1 MVRKN
6 VYLLLRSIPSLISIE
21 RIVLAPKDVIL
32 TICMTCRDERE
43 TSTGTRGGTRLAKK
57 ILKDFAHQENLSI
70 RGVDCMSNC
79 KRACAISI
87 TAKNCFTYI
96 FGDVDPDISEH
107 RKLLAELLKSYRAKN
122 DGFLR
127 RRDRPKF
134 FQSNILGR
142 LPPINSTSSLITKL
156 QK

>member
-1 MVRKN
+1 M
-6 VYLLLRSIPSLISIE
+6 
-21 RIVLAPKDVIL
+21 IL
-32 TICMTCRDERE
+32 SVCMTCRDGKEA
-43 TSTGTRGGTRLAKK
+43 STDTRGGARLAKK
-57 ILKDFAHQENLSI
+57 ILDDFAHEENLTV

-79 KRACAISI
+79 KRACVISI
-87 TAKNCFTYI
+87 TAEDCFTYI
-96 FGDVDPDISEH
+96 FGDIDPDRHDH
-107 RKLLAELLKSYRAKN
+107 RELLEELIKKYRAKE

-142 LPPINSTSSLITKL
+142 LPPIESTSSLITKL

>member
-1 MVRKN
+1 MAKKN
-6 VYLLLRSIPSLISIE
+6 
-21 RIVLAPKDVIL
+21 IVLSV
-32 TICMTCRDERE
+32 CMTCRDGKE
-43 TSTGTRGGTRLAKK
+43 SSSDTRGGARLAKK
-57 ILKDFAHQENLSI
+57 ILDDFAHEENLTV

-87 TAKNCFTYI
+87 TAKDCFTHI
-96 FGDVDPDISEH
+96 FGDIDPDRSDHIE
-107 RKLLAELLKSYRAKN
+107 LLAELLIRYRGKA

-142 LPPINSTSSLITKL
+142 LPPIDSSSSLITEL
-156 QK
+156 QR

>member
-1 MVRKN
+1 MRKN
-6 VYLLLRSIPSLISIE
+6 IDLILELISTLISIE
-21 RIVLAPKDVIL
+21 RIVVAPKDVIL
-32 TICMTCRDERE
+32 TICMTCRDEKE

-57 ILKDFAHQENLSI
+57 ILKDFAYQEKLCI

-87 TAKNCFTYI
+87 TAKDCFTYI
-96 FGDVDPDISEH
+96 FGDLDPDISEH
-107 RKLLAELLKSYRAKN
+107 RKLLAELLTSYRAKN

-142 LPPINSTSSLITKL
+142 LPPIDSTSSLITNL

>member
-1 MVRKN
+1 M
-6 VYLLLRSIPSLISIE
+6 
-21 RIVLAPKDVIL
+21 APKNIIL
-32 TICMTCRDERE
+32 TICMTCRDGKE
-43 TSTGTRGGTRLAKK
+43 TSTGTRGGTRLAKE
-57 ILKDFAHQENLSI
+57 ILKDFTHQENLSI

-87 TAKNCFTYI
+87 TAKDCFTYI
-96 FGDVDPDISEH
+96 FGDVDPDILEY

-142 LPPINSTSSLITKL
+142 LPPIDSNSSLITNL